1 MTPKQKEQFNRMR
14 TTLKR
19 IANEYQTPDQLRRT
33 AERGYGLHADEVIGY
48 AYENIQ
54 SEAKFAV
61 KGVREVSIGG
71 GSSN

>member
-14 TTLKR
+14 NTLMR
-19 IANEYQTPDQLRRT
+19 IASEYQTPDQLRRSS
-33 AERGYGLHADEVIGY
+33 ERGYGIHADEAIGY

-61 KGVREVSIGG
+61 KGVKAV
-71 GSSN
+71 